1 MKTAII
7 IFAVLTM
14 LNFVGYKL
22 TFSAIL
28 NNTIEAFKA
37 SKNIPTGL
45 SVLCGA
51 CRLFMYIFACVLIT
65 LLLIYF
71 I

>member
-1 MKTAII
+1 
-7 IFAVLTM
+7 M

-22 TFSAIL
+22 SLSMIL

-37 SKNIPTGL
+37 ANKIPTAL
-45 SVLCGA
+45 SIVCGT

>member
-1 MKTAII
+1 
-7 IFAVLTM
+7 M
-14 LNFVGYKL
+14 LSFVGYKL
-22 TFSAIL
+22 SLTMIL

-37 SKNIPTGL
+37 IKNIPTRL
-45 SVLCGA
+45 SIIGGA
-51 CRLFMYIFACVLIT
+51 CRIFMYIFACVLIT